1 MQVIVKKSFNKDI
14 EKLKDKKLAAKLKE
28 VIGSLQNIQTITAL
42 PNTKK
47 IKGSINAYRIRIGD
61 FRLGFFLNE
70 NTIELTV
77 FVHRKDIYK
86 IFP

>member
-1 MQVIVKKSFNKDI
+1 MLVTVKKSFNKDI
-14 EKLKDKKLAAKLKE
+14 EKLKDKKLATKLKE
-28 VIGSLQNIQTITAL
+28 VIEALQKIQTLADF

-47 IKGSINAYRIRIGD
+47 IKGSANAYRIRIGD
-61 FRLGFFLNE
+61 FRLGFFVTDNA
-70 NTIELTV
+70 IELTI

>member
-1 MQVIVKKSFNKDI
+1 MQVIVKESFNKDI